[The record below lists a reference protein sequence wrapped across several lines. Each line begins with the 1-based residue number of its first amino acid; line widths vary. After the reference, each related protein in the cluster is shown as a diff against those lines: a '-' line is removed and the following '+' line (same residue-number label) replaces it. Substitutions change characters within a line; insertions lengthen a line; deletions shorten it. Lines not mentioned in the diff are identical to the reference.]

1 MFQQNLVLLVA
12 FAMGIAFN
20 NSLVAG
26 AAACLLILKIIRLDS
41 MLLLL
46 ERRALEAGLLLLTV
60 AVLVPFATGK
70 VSTKEVVRTF
80 TGTDGLAALVAGVIA
95 AYICGRGVVLLQS
108 TPQVIVGLVIGT
120 LLGVFLLK
128 GVPVGPLA
136 AAGLAALFMQLFR
149 WVKRG

>member
-12 FAMGIAFN
+12 FAVGIAFN

-26 AAACLLILKIIRLDS
+26 ASACLLILKIIRFDS
-41 MLLLL
+41 MLFLL

-70 VSTKEVVRTF
+70 VTAREIVRTF
-80 TGTDGLAALVAGVIA
+80 TGTDGLAALAGGVIA
-95 AYICGRGVVLLQS
+95 AYVCGRGVVLLQS

-120 LLGVFLLK
+120 LVGVFLLK

-136 AAGLAALFMQLFR
+136 AAGLAALFMQFFK